1 MKNLS
6 FLLLVALVLSAC
18 SGIKVVSDM
27 DPSVNFNDHK
37 TLEYYGWVEESDQI
51 MNRFDKERIE
61 NAFASE
67 FKSRGIEVVEQGQG
81 DIVVALYIVTEEKTQ
96 KSASTTHHGGYGGY
110 GYGGYYGYGPGW
122 GWGGGHSTTTISEY
136 AYLEGTLVCSVFDK
150 ATEQL
155 IWEGIGTKTI
165 SEDPKRR
172 ERNIPEAVK
181 RIMAQYPVKPL
192 SSK

>member
-6 FLLLVALVLSAC
+6 FLLLVALVLLSAC

-181 RIMAQYPVKPL
+181 RIMAQYPG
-192 SSK
+192 